1 MSTRTTATSISIYT
15 TIDRQARCWPEAGAQ
30 PGVLPKKQKSLRAFF
45 ARSDFILLLPAET
58 VRHFSVYSAAS
69 VLAGTAPLFFEAST
83 ASISEVTAVAAEPA
97 RTILLAFLETAR

>member
-15 TIDRQARCWPEAGAQ
+15 IIDRQACCWPRRARSLEFYRKAKIAAG
-30 PGVLPKKQKSLRAFF
+30 FI
-45 ARSDFILLLPAET
+45 ARSDFILLLPTET
-58 VRHFSVYSAAS
+58 GGISVYSAAS

>member
-15 TIDRQARCWPEAGAQ
+15 TIDRQARCWPRRMRSLEFYRKVKIAAG
-30 PGVLPKKQKSLRAFF
+30 FI
-45 ARSDFILLLPAET
+45 ARSDFILLLHIET
-58 VRHFSVYSAAS
+58 ELFLVYSAAS